1 MQWER
6 GGWGGVGFEVA
17 KGIGDDVSAYLLGTT
32 KRKKRIVTCQ
42 QGRQKISN
50 TEGQ

>member
-6 GGWGGVGFEVA
+6 GGGVGFEVA
-17 KGIGDDVSAYLLGTT
+17 KGIGDDVSAYLLGIT
-32 KRKKRIVTCQ
+32 KRKRIVTCQ

-50 TEGQ
+50 TKGQ